1 MPTMKAVSMV
11 TSSALPWSCLFVL
24 IFIVYLWGLNGE
36 FYGFRMTTLADRSEE
51 HTSELQ
57 SRSDLVCRLLLE
69 KKKIVVCLIYIRELI
84 QPRAMLGPL
93 SRTTV
98 RLIACA
104 IIGLGN
110 TRRPP
115 QAPCCIVSCDHH
127 VESF

>member
-69 KKKIVVCLIYIRELI
+69 KKKIIICSVAPAHGRPPGEQLPSYESYSRLLMKVTRH
-84 QPRAMLGPL
+84 
-93 SRTTV
+93 SRTY
-98 RLIACA
+98 A
-104 IIGLGN
+104 
-110 TRRPP
+110 
-115 QAPCCIVSCDHH
+115 
-127 VESF
+127 

>member
-69 KKKIVVCLIYIRELI
+69 KKKIIVCPDLEPAHAVVDGIERCEQQHRRRHAVAEQLGAQLESTGPRETEVG
-84 QPRAMLGPL
+84 QDHVG
-93 SRTTV
+93 
-98 RLIACA
+98 
-104 IIGLGN
+104 IGEGG
-110 TRRPP
+110 
-115 QAPCCIVSCDHH
+115 
-127 VESF
+127 